1 MTTESP
7 GRDTCPSKVSPSRES
22 TMGSTTDL
30 DRARREKKPFFYC
43 RIVANHP
50 IKCFVITLLCHF
62 AMMIISGIL
71 LGSGFNLFPTNFEKL
86 PMELYDIPYRLRD
99 YAWRDRNDYD
109 NRFKRTLSNQG
120 FVTYERGL
128 YAVYSS
134 VDLYYDTDGGNV
146 FTKSNLQRMQTIE
159 NELASSASFSPICMT
174 YNSSLVCKPFQS
186 ILRYF
191 DGTYKHISAT
201 LDDPNFNNIPGV
213 LYEAFTNND
222 TKSDFL
228 FFLPK
233 GYSLSATHAHG
244 TLTRSIMAAGCSI
257 SGTTKCALKTWRTET
272 LVHLKKIKTILEKHV
287 DDSTDDFKFYF
298 HSLNLWLSDVLRQAI
313 MDMLCAVGSMLFIF
327 CFMLFHTRSFWIAGW
342 AIISIL
348 LSFLGTNIIYTGII
362 DFQYFGFF
370 HILSIFIILGI
381 GADDLFVFYDNWRL
395 TGFSSYPSLAHRLS
409 DTYSK
414 SVLSMLITSLTTS
427 VAFFSSAISPL
438 LATRSFGV
446 FSGLLV
452 IYNYLSVIIFF
463 PTVVTVYHLKYE
475 QWTCPCCRKCKKKEN
490 PSEKEIKG
498 NSNEVYV
505 ITEVE
510 MTVNEKESPTEDYPV
525 VNITV
530 NGVPIPNVKEKSIVM
545 NGHSNGHISNGKA
558 VMSNGSANGNIAN
571 GNVIANGKP
580 KSAHG
585 SGKHEK
591 DAMMIKA
598 LHKKKQK
605 KLVVF
610 FRDYYCRFVTHKI
623 TRCVALP
630 IFAII
635 VGVFAYSASTL
646 EPDNEQLQIYKKSH
660 FYTQA
665 MDKEL
670 YSFVQNVDDN
680 LLTVN
685 IVWGLSLKDRS
696 DCHFSSIDC
705 RGTQMYDASFDPN
718 PVANQQALKD
728 FCDFFYNMTSSDISK
743 YNIKTDTSGNPEV
756 ACFTRD
762 LETYLKSL
770 SIGGLDLSLPWDST
784 KTLAFMNAQT
794 SFYDTSGFSSY
805 PHFLSIPMQ
814 YWMYNGYSGNFT
826 ADYGMYNDLFGEEN
840 STYSTALK
848 TDSSIFY
855 GNKLKYLAVSVN
867 TTINRRTTG
876 YSKGIPI
883 VQQWEELVN
892 NRMSMMPAGVNNGFQ
907 LTRDSWHWFYVLKSL
922 ADNAL
927 LGILIG
933 VGLAFPILSLS
944 TMNVLIGFL
953 ATLSICCTTVCVI
966 GVIPLAGWKLG
977 LLTSL
982 NMCLVVGLAVDYV
995 VHLAEGYTL
1004 SLHTDRYSRTRD
1016 MLEEMGPSVFSGAC
1030 TTLGASLFMFA
1041 AEIQF
1046 FMQFGVFMF
1055 CTIGFS
1061 LIFSL
1066 GLFTLLV
1073 GLIGPQGNTGNLKVL
1088 FRKCKEKLLK
1098 RGSGKTS

>member
-1 MTTESP
+1 
-7 GRDTCPSKVSPSRES
+7 
-22 TMGSTTDL
+22 
-30 DRARREKKPFFYC
+30 
-43 RIVANHP
+43 
-50 IKCFVITLLCHF
+50 
-62 AMMIISGIL
+62 MMIISGIL

-463 PTVVTVYHLKYE
+463 PTVVTVYHIKYE

-510 MTVNEKESPTEDYPV
+510 MTVGEKESPTEDYPV

-580 KSAHG
+580 NSAHC

-646 EPDNEQLQIYKKSH
+646 EPDNEQVGSMVIYRFVLLQFSSVRSCFLRYDSPTVT
-660 FYTQA
+660 FV
-665 MDKEL
+665 L
-670 YSFVQNVDDN
+670 YS
-680 LLTVN
+680 
-685 IVWGLSLKDRS
+685 SRS
-696 DCHFSSIDC
+696 TRSPISTPRPWTKSSTPLY
-705 RGTQMYDASFDPN
+705 RT
-718 PVANQQALKD
+718 
-728 FCDFFYNMTSSDISK
+728 
-743 YNIKTDTSGNPEV
+743 
-756 ACFTRD
+756 
-762 LETYLKSL
+762 
-770 SIGGLDLSLPWDST
+770 W
-784 KTLAFMNAQT
+784 
-794 SFYDTSGFSSY
+794 
-805 PHFLSIPMQ
+805 
-814 YWMYNGYSGNFT
+814 
-826 ADYGMYNDLFGEEN
+826 
-840 STYSTALK
+840 
-848 TDSSIFY
+848 
-855 GNKLKYLAVSVN
+855 
-867 TTINRRTTG
+867 TTT
-876 YSKGIPI
+876 
-883 VQQWEELVN
+883 
-892 NRMSMMPAGVNNGFQ
+892 
-907 LTRDSWHWFYVLKSL
+907 
-922 ADNAL
+922 
-927 LGILIG
+927 
-933 VGLAFPILSLS
+933 
-944 TMNVLIGFL
+944 
-953 ATLSICCTTVCVI
+953 C
-966 GVIPLAGWKLG
+966 
-977 LLTSL
+977 
-982 NMCLVVGLAVDYV
+982 
-995 VHLAEGYTL
+995 
-1004 SLHTDRYSRTRD
+1004 
-1016 MLEEMGPSVFSGAC
+1016 
-1030 TTLGASLFMFA
+1030 
-1041 AEIQF
+1041 
-1046 FMQFGVFMF
+1046 
-1055 CTIGFS
+1055 
-1061 LIFSL
+1061 
-1066 GLFTLLV
+1066 
-1073 GLIGPQGNTGNLKVL
+1073 
-1088 FRKCKEKLLK
+1088 
-1098 RGSGKTS
+1098 